1 MKCSFGCVYLLIA
14 FCLHAEHPDDAQRYF
29 GFPSWKELKVYVR
42 CMWPGVKQD
51 ERSVGYC
58 SRTQFEQI
66 LISKMFMKTALDQVD
81 LARIWDCSR
90 SLISKI
96 LLKWCRRW
104 GYKSRLHV
112 RLPHLPMHF
121 LEVCSFVL
129 LLFYYHCICV
139 RVC

>member
-81 LARIWDCSR
+81 L
-90 SLISKI
+90 
-96 LLKWCRRW
+96 
-104 GYKSRLHV
+104 V
-112 RLPHLPMHF
+112 RPGSNMGLFQESYLQNPV
-121 LEVCSFVL
+121 EVVSTMG
-129 LLFYYHCICV
+129 I
-139 RVC
+139 